1 MPKLAKTLSAIEVTN
16 LKTPGHHAVGGV
28 PGLALQITDSGA
40 RSWVLRVLIGSKR
53 RDVGLGAFPT
63 VKLADARRL
72 AAEHKELIRKGIDP
86 VEERRKA
93 RAALVEAQ
101 APIMTFMKAAREVH
115 AIIAP
120 TLKNDKYRKQWIEE
134 IERHCS
140 TIGGVDVG
148 ILTNDH
154 ILEVLTPI
162 WATKTATAAKIRD
175 RLEKIL
181 DWAKVKG
188 YRHGDNPAQWKGNL
202 EALLPKPSK
211 IAQKGHFKAMP
222 YKDLPAFMQQLR
234 AAEGL
239 GARALEFLIMT
250 VVRSANV
257 REAKWDEIDFDEKT
271 WSIPGNRMKTGHP
284 HVVPLPESAVDFLR
298 ALPRLEG
305 TDIVFPSTRSGIMSD
320 MTISAVMRRM
330 GLKEVPHGFRS
341 TFSDWVSEETNHP
354 EMVREMALAHVI
366 KNKTEAA
373 YRRGDLLAKRRRLM
387 EDWSDYIYTKV
398 N

>member
-1 MPKLAKTLSAIEVTN
+1 MPKIAKSLSAIEVTN

-28 PGLALQITDSGA
+28 AGLALQVTDTGS
-40 RSWVLRVLIGSKR
+40 RSWVFRVLVGSKR
-53 RDVGLGAFPT
+53 RDIGLGSFPE

-72 AAEHKELIRKGIDP
+72 ASDMKEQIKKGIDP
-86 VEERRKA
+86 VEERKKA

-101 APIMTFMKAAREVH
+101 APIMTFKKAAREVH

-120 TLKNDKYRKQWIEE
+120 TLKNEKYRKQWIDEV
-134 IERHCS
+134 ERHCLA
-140 TIGGVDVG
+140 IGGLDVG
-148 ILTNDH
+148 ILTNEH
-154 ILEVLTPI
+154 ILEVLKPI
-162 WATKTATAAKIRD
+162 WSTKTATAAKIRD

-181 DWAKVKG
+181 DWAKVRG
-188 YRHGDNPAQWKGNL
+188 YRTGDNPAQWKGNL

-211 IAQKGHFKAMP
+211 IAEKGHFKAMP

-234 AAEGL
+234 AAEGW
-239 GARALEFLIMT
+239 GARALEFLIQT
-250 VVRSANV
+250 AVRSANV
-257 REAKWDEIDFDEKT
+257 REATWDEIDFEEKT
-271 WSIPGNRMKTGHP
+271 WSIPGEKMKTGIP

-305 TDIVFPSTRSGIMSD
+305 TNLVFPSTRSGIMSD
-320 MTISAVMRRM
+320 MTLTAVMRRM

-341 TFSDWVSEETNHP
+341 TFSDWVSEETHHP

-387 EDWSDYIYTKV
+387 EDWSSYLYTELK
-398 N
+398 